1 MNGGKRCEQFSEVC
15 LKLLKSKPTVKH
27 ISYIPSVHT
36 LMYVFMYITNIV
48 RKKYLTVRML
58 SDSLFFLI

>member
-36 LMYVFMYITNIV
+36 LCIYVHNKYC
-48 RKKYLTVRML
+48 KKKVPYSAYVV
-58 SDSLFFLI
+58 